1 MNASITSLR
10 AAGDASSIDTRQ
22 LPPWDGPIG
31 FGGLEESTAAACA
44 KAPLTYTHAD
54 LGKASRKRDR
64 RKKTPG
70 YVTALKWAAGLSVV
84 ALMIYAAWD
93 MAGVVYNADDIAVVD
108 FSDLPSSSR
117 RTALQAANRARCNCG
132 CGMTLAQCVATDST
146 CPVRETNIERIR
158 TLVRDARNTS

>member
-1 MNASITSLR
+1 VKRRQCKRAS
-10 AAGDASSIDTRQ
+10 ATR
-22 LPPWDGPIG
+22 
-31 FGGLEESTAAACA
+31 GGQE
-44 KAPLTYTHAD
+44 PLTYTHER

-93 MAGVVYNADDIAVVD
+93 RAGVVYDADDIAVVD

-117 RTALQAANRARCNCG
+117 RSALQAANRARCNCG

-158 TLVRDARNTS
+158 TLVREARNTS

>member
-31 FGGLEESTAAACA
+31 LGGLEECTATAWRQSTADV
-44 KAPLTYTHAD
+44 YSAD

-93 MAGVVYNADDIAVVD
+93 RAGVVYDADDIAVVD

-158 TLVRDARNTS
+158 TLARDARNTS